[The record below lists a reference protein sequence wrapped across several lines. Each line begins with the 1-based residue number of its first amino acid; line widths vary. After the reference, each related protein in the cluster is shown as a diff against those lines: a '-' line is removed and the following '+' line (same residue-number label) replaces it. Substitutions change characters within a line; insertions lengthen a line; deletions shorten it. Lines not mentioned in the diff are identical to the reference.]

1 MVKGEKSEGEQ
12 KTCILSL
19 GKKKKETVNTEPSVW
34 SSEEAILQY
43 CLKNCL
49 QRQISILP
57 KHCTTNHIYTLHNKN
72 LQQKRKTIYKIN
84 EYKKK
89 YGMYSVK
96 HCRLRRLNRKKM
108 KEFFTQ
114 WCVVR
119 PGHSPTLFNICINQY
134 WWCYKIFSS
143 QQHSKCLVTY

>member
-57 KHCTTNHIYTLHNKN
+57 KHCTTNHIYTLHNKD

-84 EYKKK
+84 EYFKKWHVFCETLQFAQIK
-89 YGMYSVK
+89 QKKNERILHTMVCSEARPQPNIVQYLHQSV
-96 HCRLRRLNRKKM
+96 L
-108 KEFFTQ
+108 
-114 WCVVR
+114 VVLQDLQLLA
-119 PGHSPTLFNICINQY
+119 TL
-134 WWCYKIFSS
+134 
-143 QQHSKCLVTY
+143 